1 MIGTMILIM
10 QFLGCAIGI
19 VLLAGVLILI
29 IQGFLDAI
37 F

>member
-1 MIGTMILIM
+1 MISSMILIM
-10 QFLGCAIGI
+10 QVLACAIGI